1 MWIKKFFDM
10 GGVEWG
16 WFELGFCLLRV
27 GGLKYVVKVYYLKL
41 IKKMCRV
48 GGGGLDCFFFILL
61 D

>member
-1 MWIKKFFDM
+1 MWIKKVFDM

-41 IKKMCRV
+41 IKKILIV
-48 GGGGLDCFFFILL
+48 GWEVGVWIVFFLFY
-61 D
+61 

>member
-41 IKKMCRV
+41 IKKILIV
-48 GGGGLDCFFFILL
+48 GWEVGVWIVFFLFY
-61 D
+61 